1 MEESIIRLLVQTT
14 LEEFFV
20 SQHLI
25 LGYISMISV
34 WKEKKIGIKKYTV
47 SECISVFWQVTFFS

>member
-1 MEESIIRLLVQTT
+1 MEESIKRLLVQIT

-20 SQHLI
+20 SQHST

-34 WKEKKIGIKKYTV
+34 LKEKKIGIKKYTV
-47 SECISVFWQVTFFS
+47 SECISIF

>member
-1 MEESIIRLLVQTT
+1 MEESITRLLVQTT

-20 SQHLI
+20 SQHST

-34 WKEKKIGIKKYTV
+34 LKEKKIGIKKYTV
-47 SECISVFWQVTFFS
+47 SECISIF